1 MEKSSRLLY
10 EVKLHMVMQRN
21 FVIEIKYRK
30 PYKMFMKIKKN
41 GSKQLEDFAK
51 SLLSSMLRD
60 IVQDSC
66 IHEN

>member
-10 EVKLHMVMQRN
+10 EVKLHIVMQRN

-30 PYKMFMKIKKN
+30 RYKMFMKIKKN
-41 GSKQLEDFAK
+41 RSKQLEDFAK

-66 IHEN
+66 IYEN